1 MKNTVVAVVSSEKTY
16 EKLNN
21 ILFND
26 CFLLNRD
33 KFDLAVVFNTN
44 STINHSFKT
53 NFDYTFYRE
62 NTGLDPAGF
71 NYLIR
76 NLPDYD
82 YYFLLHDDHFFLDK
96 NWFDLSIHL
105 LENNPNV
112 DVIGN
117 ILFNSLPEILQKQ
130 FDNFISNIGL
140 SKLLNISTNPY
151 FLHGIAGIYRGKV
164 IQKFRFSFNGIPYMQ
179 NNDKLYATFCERLT
193 TLILIEENFNL
204 SQYPGEIFTYLFH
217 SKVDILNSKFCEAM
231 KAGHLHDFD
240 KSIGYFLEYI
250 EIANKSNN
258 DFFIHVP
265 YAHLSFL
272 YKIKEN
278 YILAK
283 YYYNKLINCKIDN
296 KIKEEFINNFKLDFK

>member
-33 KFDLAVVFNTN
+33 KFDLAVVFNTD

-62 NTGLDPAGF
+62 NTSLDPAGF

-82 YYFLLHDDHFFLDK
+82 YYFLLHDDHFFLNE
-96 NWFDLSIHL
+96 NWFDFSIHL

-130 FDNFISNIGL
+130 FDNFIRNIGL
-140 SKLLNISTNPY
+140 TKLLNISTNPY

-179 NNDKLYATFCERLT
+179 NNDKLLAMFCERLT
-193 TLILIEENFNL
+193 SLLIIEQNFKL
-204 SQYPGEIFTYLFH
+204 SQYPGEIFTYLYH
-217 SKVDILNSKFCEAM
+217 SSVNILNTKFSEAM
-231 KAGHLHDFD
+231 KHITLNNLEKAIEYLMQYINLAEELENYNDIHL
-240 KSIGYFLEYI
+240 
-250 EIANKSNN
+250 A
-258 DFFIHVP
+258 
-265 YAHLSFL
+265 YAHLSYL
-272 YKIKEN
+272 YKNTGN
-278 YILAK
+278 YNLAR
-283 YYYNKLINCKIDN
+283 YFYDRLINCNISESLKQQFIM
-296 KIKEEFINNFKLDFK
+296 EFLLNFD